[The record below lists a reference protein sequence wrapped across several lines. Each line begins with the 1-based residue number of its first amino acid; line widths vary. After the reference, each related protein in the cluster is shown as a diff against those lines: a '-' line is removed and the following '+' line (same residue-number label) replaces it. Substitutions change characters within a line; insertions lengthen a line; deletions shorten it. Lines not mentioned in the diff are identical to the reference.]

1 MAERKILQG
10 YSKIPQEILQMAVEF
25 LDLVN
30 SVEYFVLAPGFG
42 RIHCKNTKGPGF

>member
-1 MAERKILQG
+1 MAEEKMLRG
-10 YSKIPQEILQMAVEF
+10 YARIPREMLKMAGEF